1 MFFRSMIFIVGLIL
15 LISNPIDAQARKKR
29 KASKKR
35 TVKVIKSAKKFLHEE
50 GHFTIAFPGS
60 HGQVKGDTSLIS
72 TSFGPTQFYAYTS
85 NSVNSASMIAYYELD
100 MKNVAEKDK
109 NLAKN
114 SKILLD
120 TLQAQL
126 VLNLGGTVQRK
137 VKMVREGLYHSR
149 ISYFTVKGEGDK
161 TVYFRCENIINA
173 PRVYQL
179 LYQTSAK
186 SGPDSPEAKKFF
198 QSFSLKVKR

>member
-109 NLAKN
+109 NLAQN

-186 SGPDSPEAKKFF
+186 AGPDSPEAKKFF

>member
-15 LISNPIDAQARKKR
+15 LLSNPIDAQARKKR
-29 KASKKR
+29 KASKKK
-35 TVKVIKSAKKFLHEE
+35 TVQVIKPAKKFFHEE
-50 GHFTIAFPGS
+50 GHFTIAFPGT

-72 TSFGPTQFYAYTS
+72 TAFGQTQFYAYTT

-100 MKNVAEKDK
+100 MKKVAEKDD
-109 NLAKN
+109 NLAQN

-126 VLNLGGTVQRK
+126 IANLGGTVQRK

-179 LYQTSAK
+179 LYQTSVK

>member
-1 MFFRSMIFIVGLIL
+1 MFFRMLLFIVGISILIG
-15 LISNPIDAQARKKR
+15 NPIDAQARKKR
-29 KASKKR
+29 KASKKK
-35 TVKVIKSAKKFLHEE
+35 TVQVLKPAKKFTHDE
-50 GHFTIAFPGS
+50 GNFSIAFPGS

-72 TSFGPTQFYAYTS
+72 TTFGQTQFYAYTT
-85 NSVNSASMIAYYELD
+85 NSTQSASMIALYELD
-100 MKNVAEKDK
+100 MKKVAEKDFE
-109 NLAKN
+109 LAEN
-114 SKILLD
+114 NRILLD

-126 VLNLGGTVQRK
+126 IANLGGIVQRK

-161 TVYFRCENIINA
+161 TIYFRCENIINA

-179 LYQTSAK
+179 LYQSSVK

-198 QSFSLKVKR
+198 QSFSLKNK

>member
-100 MKNVAEKDK
+100 MKNVAEKDE
-109 NLAKN
+109 NLAQN

>member
-15 LISNPIDAQARKKR
+15 LISNPTDAQARKKR

-35 TVKVIKSAKKFLHEE
+35 TVKVIKSANKFLHEE

-100 MKNVAEKDK
+100 MKNVAEKDE
-109 NLAKN
+109 NLAQN

-126 VLNLGGTVQRK
+126 VANLGGTVQRK

-186 SGPDSPEAKKFF
+186 LGPDSPEAKKFF
-198 QSFSLKVKR
+198 QSFSLKVK

>member
-60 HGQVKGDTSLIS
+60 LGQVKGDTSLIS

-109 NLAKN
+109 NLAQN